1 MAVVENADPRM
12 DVRLLAEQLRV
23 FFGQTKDAVFG
34 HSLVAAGCVALLYT
48 QPVDRTAL
56 VAWACLAAVVAIA
69 RLVVY
74 RFFPTRFEGAA
85 QTRRW
90 ARVFEVIALVS
101 GGTFGILPI
110 LFLDPSRFEAMAW
123 ILLIL
128 AGLTGGALGTLSAYS
143 PALRLHVAASL
154 IPLVGVLL
162 SHAEL
167 ELGVVAIL
175 FGTMGA
181 YFVRFSRRFEH
192 DLVAQI
198 RGRLENVDLAERM
211 TRQGSVLRSVMQSIP
226 DAIAVVDPSGRF
238 VYHND
243 QFRSLFQLPNSLLLN
258 PLSSDSFNAYRRARG
273 DFDHVS
279 LTDIERQVE
288 NWRRLTERGEAFGYE
303 RTLRD
308 GRVLRVDNHPMPDG
322 GWVRIWSDVTA
333 DKEAAAVTERWS
345 RLLELTL
352 DHIDQGLS
360 FIDANGD
367 QVMCNRRYCELLG
380 LPDSYMTKTVPLT
393 EIVAELTAS
402 GELQNMDPEL
412 TARLDRWESGEDLS
426 ARIVYERRQANG
438 NWLLVS
444 ANRLPEGG
452 HVRTFT
458 DITSRKEA
466 EIQAAERRELLE
478 AALASVDQGVI
489 MRDGDDNILVYNDRL
504 SALLDVPAELYAN
517 NASSEELNAYHDTQG
532 SGSPEISRKVGRLDG
547 PPPVRTIGRAPGVPA
562 PRTSRRVAP
571 CRLSAAGGRA
581 RDPDLHTD
589 ISEIKVAEEQLQ
601 QKTLFLEA
609 VLGAME
615 QGVLVTD
622 PDGRLTLWNDRACEI
637 LSLDPSVFEGRP
649 SMDDLRAAQ
658 RAIGDVDP
666 ADPEIESYIARWK
679 EWLGPG
685 SPARIYSDERRL
697 HNGRWMLVH
706 GRKLPDG
713 GTVRT
718 LNDITERKTAEADT
732 LAAKEDAER
741 ARERLRAAMDAMP
754 AGVVIFDQDLNF
766 QTWNET
772 YKSMAGLTE
781 EELTTYRTF
790 DQVARL
796 KRDEV
801 SVTHGSDFDFDAYLA
816 DRREAY
822 RRDRSYVMTEY
833 WASNERHME
842 VRVNPIPTGGW
853 VSVYLDMTDRLRAE
867 QEIEAKSKTIETALA
882 EAEATR
888 ERIGAILQ
896 SIPVGVLVYD
906 SDLQVEYW
914 NDAYCA
920 YTGFSKDVLAR
931 RPNFVEYSEYIFR
944 EHNRGRDMSLD
955 DFMAYRNR
963 VYRSDEKYA
972 MDFVFDKT
980 GLDVQYVVSSL
991 PDGSRVNVMVDITA
1005 QKRAERAA
1013 IEARDAAQEA
1023 TQAKSSFLA
1032 AMSHEIRTPMNAVL
1046 GFAEI
1051 LEQSDLDDQQLSAT
1065 QTIRKAGHVLLR
1077 IIDDIL
1083 DFSKIEAGRLELEQ
1097 EPVDLRAMADSVL
1110 DTVGPAAE
1118 EKEIDL
1124 ALDIAPSTPA
1134 AVIGDPVR
1142 LHQILLNLVGN
1153 AVKFTDRGFVLV
1165 SLSAEP
1171 DPLSPSDMRVRF
1183 DVTDTGVGIAP
1194 ERINQLFQ
1202 PFRQAEASTTR
1213 RFGGSGL
1220 GLSICDRLVALM
1232 GGRIGVTSEPGEGST
1247 FWFQVPMAPSATD
1260 DAATHDALTRDSVDL
1275 AGVRVH
1281 VVARPGPVGRV
1292 LATALDRCGMDVGQG
1307 ESADAKDWP
1316 ADVDVVIVDGRLG
1329 VETGGLPAQT
1339 GTEGGAPAADRAMW
1353 VRSLRDGSIPPIP
1366 LKRPVSPADAVQAI
1380 ATVLGR
1386 ASAAVSSIVD
1396 PRDHALADVTPPT
1409 RDEALA
1415 DGRLILIVEDNA
1427 TNRLVVERQLAIL
1440 GFAAETAEDG
1450 VQALDMWRN
1459 NRYGLILT
1467 DCHMPTMDG
1476 YQLAEAIRSEE
1487 AVEPGAGR
1495 TPIVA
1500 LTANALVGEADRCS
1514 EAGMDGYL
1522 AKPVTLRDLGAEL
1535 FRWLGNADEID
1546 ASGEQEAGP
1555 GSRGS
1560 PTVPIDYA
1568 VLEEILGS
1576 AEPDFVAP
1584 LLQVFERSYR
1594 DLALR
1599 MQAAIDVGDM
1609 PALRE
1614 AAHAAKGA
1622 AANAAAQ
1629 GLRDALEKLESV
1641 AADGDRSAVLEA
1653 WPDVG
1658 QRGKEVLDY
1667 LATAAAVDQD
1677 ADNPDG

>member
-12 DVRLLAEQLRV
+12 DIRLLAEQLRV

-74 RFFPTRFEGAA
+74 RFFPTRFEDAA

-162 SHAEL
+162 SYAEL
-167 ELGVVAIL
+167 ELAVVAIL

-226 DAIAVVDPSGRF
+226 DAIAVVDPTGRF

-308 GRVLRVDNHPMPDG
+308 GRILRVDNHPMPDG

-345 RLLELTL
+345 RLLQLTL

-393 EIVAELTAS
+393 EIVAELTSS
-402 GELQNMDPEL
+402 GELQNMEPEL
-412 TARLDRWESGEDLS
+412 TARLDRWEGGEDLS

-504 SALLDVPAELYAN
+504 SRLLDVPAELYAN
-517 NASSEELNAYHDTQG
+517 NASSAELNAYHDTQG
-532 SGSPEISRKVGRLDG
+532 SGSPEISRKVDDWVARRRSGQSVERLEYQRRGPHGEWLHVVFQPLADGREI
-547 PPPVRTIGRAPGVPA
+547 RTF
-562 PRTSRRVAP
+562 
-571 CRLSAAGGRA
+571 
-581 RDPDLHTD
+581 TD

-622 PDGRLTLWNDRACEI
+622 ADGRLTLWNDRACEI
-637 LSLDPSVFEGRP
+637 LSLDRSVFEGRP

-658 RAIGDVDP
+658 RSIGDVDP
-666 ADPEIESYIARWK
+666 ADPEIEAYIARWK

-766 QTWNET
+766 QIWNET

-781 EELTTYRTF
+781 EDLKTLRTF
-790 DQVARL
+790 DRIAEL

-801 SVTHGSDFDFDAYLA
+801 SGNHGSDFDFDAYLA
-816 DRREAY
+816 DRRQVY

-867 QEIEAKSKTIETALA
+867 QEIEAKSKTIEIALA

-896 SIPVGVLVYD
+896 SIPIGVLVYD
-906 SDLQVEYW
+906 PDLKVEYW

-920 YTGFSKDVLAR
+920 YTGFSKEVLAQ
-931 RPNFVEYSEYIFR
+931 RPDFVGYSEYIFR
-944 EHNRGRDMSLD
+944 EHDRGRDMSLD

-963 VYRSDEKYA
+963 VYRSDDKYA

-1013 IEARDAAQEA
+1013 LEARDAAQEA

-1097 EPVDLRAMADSVL
+1097 EPVDLQAMADSVL

-1153 AVKFTDRGFVLV
+1153 AVKFTDRGFVLI

-1171 DPLSPSDMRVRF
+1171 DALSPSVMRVRF

-1194 ERINQLFQ
+1194 DRINQLFQ

-1247 FWFQVPMAPSATD
+1247 FWFEIPMTPSATD
-1260 DAATHDALTRDSVDL
+1260 DAPTRDSVDL
-1275 AGVRVH
+1275 GGVRVH
-1281 VVARPGPVGRV
+1281 VVTRPGPVGRV
-1292 LATALDRCGMDVGQG
+1292 LATALDRCGMGVGEG

-1316 ADVDVVIVDGRLG
+1316 ADVDVVILDGRLAG
-1329 VETGGLPAQT
+1329 ETGYLPDQT
-1339 GTEGGAPAADRAMW
+1339 GTEAEAPAASRDMW
-1353 VRSLRDGSIPPIP
+1353 VHNLRDGSIPAIP
-1366 LKRPVSPADAVQAI
+1366 LKRPVSAAAAVEAI

-1386 ASAAVSSIVD
+1386 ASAAVASIVD
-1396 PRDHALADVTPPT
+1396 PRDRTLADVTPPT

-1415 DGRLILIVEDNA
+1415 EGRLILIVEDNA
-1427 TNRLVVERQLAIL
+1427 TNRMVVERQLAIL

-1450 VQALDMWRN
+1450 VQALDMWRTT
-1459 NRYGLILT
+1459 RYGLILT

-1487 AVEPGAGR
+1487 AAEHRAER

-1500 LTANALVGEADRCS
+1500 LTANALVGEADRCA

-1522 AKPVTLRDLGAEL
+1522 AKPVTLQDLGAEL
-1535 FRWLGNADEID
+1535 FRWLGRADETD
-1546 ASGEQEAGP
+1546 ASAGNSEDP
-1555 GSRGS
+1555 ASGTL
-1560 PTVPIDYA
+1560 PAIPIDYQM
-1568 VLEEILGS
+1568 LEEILGS

-1599 MQAAIDVGDM
+1599 MQAAIDIGDV

-1629 GLRDALEKLESV
+1629 ELRDALEKLESA
-1641 AADGDRSAVLEA
+1641 AADGDRAAVLDA

-1658 QRGKEVLDY
+1658 QRGKEVLEF

-1677 ADNPDG
+1677 ADNPDA